1 MWRRVLIVLALACA
15 AATALSPAFAITAGE
30 ARTTSFKL
38 QSEGMRLYK
47 EGKYKEAI
55 EAFRQ
60 VVNINLNSFMAHY
73 YYGICLNADRR
84 YGEAI
89 EPLKIAL
96 DLQPDYV
103 QAHLALGDAHLKGG
117 DAGEARAEYLRA
129 LELQPNYA
137 PAFDGLGRLFEST
150 GQDDQAE
157 AQYRKALEINVAFA
171 DAYTHLGDLFLRR
184 GRDDDAIDLFLKAIS
199 VKPDFSS
206 AYLRLGVA
214 YSRRRLYDDAIA
226 TIRKSQALAPQDP
239 EPYVSLAR
247 IYLELESPVRAEAE
261 IQAALAQDHDH
272 PGAHMVLSDLKRSRE
287 DFAAAVE
294 VLEGLHERGIED
306 ALMRRAVGEALQR
319 VRADA
324 LRHASL
330 KEAAEKEP
338 EDAGALSD
346 LARFLS
352 GQGAHRRAA
361 DLLERAA
368 ANLSESGGAAASIAE
383 ARYQAGLE
391 MLAARL
397 HPRAIAT
404 FEGLASS
411 AAGGPAPPPPED
423 GRSAAILSS
432 ALFNLGVARA
442 WLRLDEPAIEAFLA
456 YLKDRPEDARAHLY
470 LGNAYLRVGRGEEA
484 RAAYASFLERSGSG
498 PEAERVRR
506 LIQTLGPRS
515 QEDGKRAAGGAEG
528 KP

>member
-1 MWRRVLIVLALACA
+1 MAFCLACVTALAS
-15 AATALSPAFAITAGE
+15 SPAFAITAGE
-30 ARTTSFKL
+30 ARTMSFKL

-47 EGKYKEAI
+47 EGKYREAI

-60 VVNINLNSFMAHY
+60 VVNISLNSFLAHY

-103 QAHLALGDAHLKGG
+103 QAHLALGDAYLKQG
-117 DAGEARAEYLRA
+117 DANEARAEYLRA
-129 LELQPNYA
+129 IELQPNYA
-137 PAFDGLGRLFEST
+137 PALDGLGRLFEST
-150 GQDDQAE
+150 GEDDLAE
-157 AQYRKALEINVAFA
+157 QQYRKALEINVALA
-171 DAYTHLGDLFLRR
+171 DTYTHLGDLYLRQ
-184 GRDDDAIDLFLKAIS
+184 GREDDAIDLFLKAIS
-199 VKPDFSS
+199 VRPDFSS

-214 YSRRRLYDDAIA
+214 YSRQRLYDDAIA

-247 IYLELESPVRAEAE
+247 VYLEMESPVRAEAE

-272 PGAHMVLSDLKRSRE
+272 PGAHIALSDLKRSRE

-306 ALMRRAVGEALQR
+306 ALMRRAVAEALER
-319 VRADA
+319 ARTDAVRFG
-324 LRHASL
+324 SL
-330 KEAAEKEP
+330 KEAASKQP
-338 EDAGALSD
+338 EDPAALAA

-352 GQGAHRRAA
+352 GQGAHRKAA
-361 DLLERAA
+361 ELHERTAA
-368 ANLSESGGAAASIAE
+368 VLSASGGGAESIGE
-383 ARYQAGLE
+383 ARFQAGLE

-397 HPRAIAT
+397 YAGAIAA
-404 FEGLASS
+404 FEGLAVP
-411 AAGGPAPPPPED
+411 AARDPATVVATAPD
-423 GRSAAILSS
+423 GRGAAIASS

-442 WLRLDEPAIEAFLA
+442 RLGLDGRAIVAFRA
-456 YLKDRPEDARAHLY
+456 YLENRPEDARAHLY
-470 LGNAYLRVGRGEEA
+470 LANACLRAGLKDEA
-484 RAAYASFLERSGSG
+484 RDAYATFLERSGPG
-498 PEAERVRR
+498 PEADRVRR
-506 LIQTLGPRS
+506 LIQSLDAGSP
-515 QEDGKRAAGGAEG
+515 EDGKRAAGGAEG